1 MVYRQN
7 HNCIANHALRKYII
21 KLYLCSDNVAMLEIA
36 AFLLQLEVR
45 SWNYKVIYF

>member
-1 MVYRQN
+1 LKCSTFKINM
-7 HNCIANHALRKYII
+7 ILYIMTFRE
-21 KLYLCSDNVAMLEIA
+21 DNVAMLEIA

>member
-7 HNCIANHALRKYII
+7 HNCIANHTLKKYITG
-21 KLYLCSDNVAMLEIA
+21 LYLYSDNVAMLEFA